1 MIVKLFLF
9 YIALLI
15 FEIFYFINGGSV
27 HYYEDLKHTK
37 RALQVMSDMSR
48 RMRRQSVRMGM
59 LKQKKN
65 FNAVDAWKRGYRKI
79 RILNIMKNPYLYQGD
94 VLFTKIQASYMVN
107 QIRVH
112 LKRKGIRYPQ
122 FFFLNSTRIKRKV
135 KSDVFYKWDMPVAYF
150 VKQGVNPQTVDSALL
165 HLQQRTCL
173 RFQRSA
179 QPLPVGMVGIHY
191 IYGDGCQSYI
201 GKVYT
206 DRAQEVSLGNNCD
219 HPSLVQHETLHAMG
233 LFHEQSRYDRDK
245 YINVIQQ
252 NVIPNQLH
260 NFDIV
265 DREDSENYGL
275 PYDYTSVMHYPISL
289 FSVNDQPTTF
299 PKDKTYAQSVGTQ
312 DALTFI
318 DVKFINIHYCSHIC
332 PRGIQCVN
340 WGYQDP
346 NNCNQC
352 KCPPGFHGRDCG
364 NIGWPSNECGQ
375 TVYKITDQV
384 QAISVQGSK
393 ICIFMIEGQPGTK
406 IAYKIVE
413 SRVSPG
419 FTDHCSYEN
428 TVEVK
433 YWKDKSVSGARY
445 CLRPMEIPRF
455 SNDDLL
461 EVVYRSNQ
469 TNNFAFIVF
478 KAVTNF

>member
-1 MIVKLFLF
+1 MIVKLFLLN
-9 YIALLI
+9 IVLLI
-15 FEIFYFINGGSV
+15 FETLYFVNGGSL

-48 RMRRQSVRMGM
+48 RMRRQSVRTKIMP
-59 LKQKKN
+59 QKKS
-65 FNAVDAWKRGYRKI
+65 NAVNMWHKGYRKVRMI
-79 RILNIMKNPYLYQGD
+79 NIMRNPNLYQGD
-94 VLFTKIQASYMVN
+94 VLFTKYQATYMVG
-107 QIRVH
+107 QIRTQM
-112 LKRKGIRYPQ
+112 KSRGIRYPQ
-122 FFFLNSTRIKRKV
+122 FFFLNSTRMKRKV
-135 KSDVFYKWDMPVAYF
+135 KTDVFFRWDMPVPF
-150 VKQGVNPQTVDSALL
+150 FIKEGVNPNTVESALL

-173 RFQRSA
+173 RFQRS
-179 QPLPVGMVGIHY
+179 PGPISGRSGIHY

-201 GKVYT
+201 GKIST
-206 DRAQEVSLGNNCD
+206 DRPQEVSLGNNCD

-245 YINVIQQ
+245 YINIIQQ

-260 NFDIV
+260 NFNIV
-265 DREDSENYGL
+265 GKEDAEDYGL
-275 PYDYTSVMHYPISL
+275 PYDYTSVMHYPINL
-289 FSVNDQPTTF
+289 FSVNNEPTTF

-312 DALTFI
+312 DALTYI

-332 PRGIQCVN
+332 PGRIKCVN

-346 NNCNQC
+346 NDCNKC

-364 NIGWPSNECGQ
+364 NIGWPLNECGQ
-375 TVYKITDQV
+375 TVFKVTDQV
-384 QAISVQGSK
+384 QSIYVKGSK
-393 ICIFMIEGQPGTK
+393 TCIYMIEGPPGTK

-413 SRVSPG
+413 CIIDPAFKSQC
-419 FTDHCSYEN
+419 TYEN

-445 CLRPMEIPRF
+445 CLRPMDIPRF

-461 EVVYRSNQ
+461 EIVYRSNE
-469 TNNFAFIVF
+469 TTNFAFIVF